1 MTDWLAA
8 SHFPLLEPVL
18 DAALELAPEDR
29 DAFVLRMTETNP
41 ALRLELNALLRYAA
55 RMADLPL
62 LDQSASAV
70 FSSLLRDDADVGVR
84 VLESA
89 LAGRYAMIRPLGAGG
104 MATVYLAI
112 DLRVDRQV
120 AIKVLRPDL
129 SRTVGAERFA
139 REVQVVA
146 TLDHPNIVGA
156 LDSGE
161 AEGHFWLVMPFIDG
175 ESLRQRLVRDGARPL
190 DEALSIAHQVADA
203 LGYAHRRGVMHRDIK
218 PDNILLSNGHA
229 FVADF
234 GIARAIQSNAH
245 ALTNTGMSV
254 GTPAY
259 MAPEQAA
266 GSKDLDER
274 VDVYALGS
282 VLYEMLAGTPAFTG
296 PNRMA
301 IMVRAQHTDPRPI
314 HPVRAAVTPALD
326 AVILKAMSRTP
337 TERYATM
344 SAFRDAIAAAST
356 IPCPRP
362 S

>member
-1 MTDWLAA
+1 MTDWLAE
-8 SHFPLLEPVL
+8 SHFQLLEPLL
-18 DAALELAPEDR
+18 DAALDCAPEER
-29 DAFVLRMTETNP
+29 DAFVRRKTETDP
-41 ALRLELNALLRYAA
+41 ALRFELNALLRYAA
-55 RMADLPL
+55 RMAELSL
-62 LDQSASAV
+62 LDQSASSV
-70 FSSLLRDDADVGVR
+70 FSSLLRENADAVVR
-84 VLESA
+84 VLETA
-89 LAGRYAMIRPLGAGG
+89 LADRYAIIRPLGAGG
-104 MATVYLAI
+104 MATVYLAN
-112 DLRVDRQV
+112 DLHFDRQV
-120 AIKVLRPDL
+120 AIKVLRSDL
-129 SRTVGAERFA
+129 SQTVGAERFA
-139 REVQVVA
+139 REVQLVA
-146 TLDHPNIVGA
+146 TFEHPNIVGA

-161 AEGHFWLVMPFIDG
+161 ADGHFWLAMPFIDG
-175 ESLRQRLVRDGARPL
+175 ESLRQRMARDGALPL
-190 DEALSIAHQVADA
+190 DESLSIVHQVADA
-203 LGYAHRRGVMHRDIK
+203 LGYAHGRGVMHRDIK
-218 PDNILLSNGHA
+218 PDNILLSDRHA

-266 GSKDLDER
+266 GSRDLDER

-314 HPVRAAVTPALD
+314 HRVRAAVTPALD

-344 SAFRDAIAAAST
+344 SEFRDAIATASIT
-356 IPCPRP
+356 L
-362 S
+362 